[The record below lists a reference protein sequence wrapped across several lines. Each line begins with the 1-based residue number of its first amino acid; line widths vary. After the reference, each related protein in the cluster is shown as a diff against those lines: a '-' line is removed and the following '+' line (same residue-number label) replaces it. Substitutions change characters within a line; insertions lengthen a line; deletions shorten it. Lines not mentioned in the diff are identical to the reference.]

1 MKSKSLKEIAIE
13 KNKKL
18 FIESYSVVI
27 PNENIKLLE
36 NISKNGSIHL
46 IESKEGEKYKCLGI
60 VKSVPVSKFT
70 ENLNNRIY
78 SKKLWEKVQKNKVA
92 EGTLCLADH
101 PSDDTDGSVKDIVG
115 VWRNFKVN
123 ESNCTADL
131 YLIGKHGKQFLE
143 VLQAGG
149 RCGLSSV
156 GFGELLEDEKTV
168 NPETYELVRVS
179 DWVLT
184 PSQGVYAE
192 QDHIDSNTISLGE
205 SYNKK
210 INNLKNEN
218 SNTNLIE
225 RNYNKMENSVQALT
239 IRNNVKF
246 ALRESEKAI
255 QSKGS
260 SLIESKKD
268 LQELLSYIP
277 ESYNE
282 DRNKIEKQIS
292 LIENTIK
299 ETIKDKSIRLKENEK
314 QTLNLKEKYDAANTV
329 IQKLKE
335 RHDKASKVIK
345 LLSEN
350 ESLMKSDIGKF
361 SEERIKT
368 LKELKSYK
376 EDKKLMIKDIKKL
389 VQERENILSD
399 MRQSMKDKLV
409 MSEDI
414 ENLLQDRI
422 NLMKDL
428 RITLEDRKVMEKDIQ
443 KLVKENSIL
452 KSKIKKVKEEYEDIE
467 YPEVPEMQ
475 DVQDEE
481 YADEK
486 YDLIVDP
493 AMAYR
498 SDDEDFGGIPFTNF
512 NTEEGYLEKSYK
524 KKKDKKKM
532 KEFVIRKKPQFNKD
546 IVEYFENKVK
556 EKPILRKIRE
566 QVVSQ
571 PSLVKAVNMIE
582 KFLKTEDEKP
592 FRIMESNNKFYDWV
606 GNREF

>member
-1 MKSKSLKEIAIE
+1 MKTKTLKEIAIQ

-27 PNENIKLLE
+27 PTSNIKLLE
-36 NISKNGSIHL
+36 DVSQNGSIHL
-46 IESKEGEKYKCLGI
+46 IESREGEKYKCLAI

-70 ENLNNRIY
+70 ENLNNRVY

-123 ESNCTADL
+123 EDHCNADL

-168 NPETYELVRVS
+168 NPDTYELVRVS

-192 QDHIDSNTISLGE
+192 TSHIDSDTIS
-205 SYNKK
+205 
-210 INNLKNEN
+210 INEN
-218 SNTNLIE
+218 VKQKNKNNTNLIE

-246 ALRESEKAI
+246 ALKESEKAI

-260 SLIESKKD
+260 SLVESKKD

-277 ESYNE
+277 ESYTQ
-282 DRNKIEKQIS
+282 DRSTIEKQIS

-299 ETIKDKSIRLKENEK
+299 QTIKDKTIKLKENEK
-314 QTLNLKEKYDAANTV
+314 TTLSLNEKYNTANVV

-335 RHDKASKVIK
+335 RHDKANKVIK
-345 LLSEN
+345 LLSQN
-350 ESLMKSDIGKF
+350 ESLMKKDINSFMG
-361 SEERIKT
+361 ERVGMTKDLKA
-368 LKELKSYK
+368 LKEDRSK
-376 EDKKLMIKDIKKL
+376 MIYDIKKL
-389 VQERENILSD
+389 IQERGNILSD
-399 MRQSMKDKLV
+399 MRQSMKDKIT

-414 ENLLQDRI
+414 ENLIQDRKT
-422 NLMKDL
+422 LMSDL
-428 RITLEDRKVMEKDIQ
+428 RTTLEDTKVMKKDIQ

-452 KSKIKKVKEEYEDIE
+452 KKKVRRYNEESYEDIE
-467 YPEVPEMQ
+467 PAEVPEM
-475 DVQDEE
+475 DYVQDTE
-481 YADEK
+481 YSNEN
-486 YDLIVDP
+486 YDLSVDP
-493 AMAYR
+493 SMAYA
-498 SDDEDFGGIPFTNF
+498 SDDEDFGGIPFTNYNDESGF
-512 NTEEGYLEKSYK
+512 LENKSRKTNK
-524 KKKDKKKM
+524 KSRM
-532 KEFVIRKKPQFNKD
+532 KEFVIRKKPSQNRD
-546 IVEYFENKVK
+546 VVEYFENKVK

-566 QVVSQ
+566 QIVSQ

-582 KFLKTEDEKP
+582 RYLRNDEEKP
-592 FRIMESNNKFYDWV
+592 YRIMESVKSRHYDWV
-606 GNREF
+606 GNRDI

>member
-1 MKSKSLKEIAIE
+1 MKNKSLKEMAIE
-13 KNKKL
+13 KNKTL

-36 NISKNGSIHL
+36 NVSQNGSIHL
-46 IESKEGEKYKCLGI
+46 IESKEGEKYKCLAV

-70 ENLNNRIY
+70 ENLNNRVY
-78 SKKLWEKVQKNKVA
+78 SKSLWEKVKRNKVA

-192 QDHIDSNTISLGE
+192 QDHLDSDTNSFTE
-205 SYNKK
+205 NKNK
-210 INNLKNEN
+210 QIKN
-218 SNTNLIE
+218 NTNLIE

-246 ALRESEKAI
+246 ALKESQKAI
-255 QSKGS
+255 QSKGE

-277 ESYNE
+277 ESYLDERSKIQNE
-282 DRNKIEKQIS
+282 IS
-292 LIENTIK
+292 LIEKTIK
-299 ETIKDKSIRLKENEK
+299 ETISDKTIKLKENEK
-314 QTLNLKEKYDAANTV
+314 QTLNLKEKYDTANSV

-335 RHDKASKVIK
+335 RHDKANKVIK
-345 LLSEN
+345 LLSQN
-350 ESLMKSDIGKF
+350 ESLMKKDIGSF
-361 SEERIKT
+361 
-368 LKELKSYK
+368 LKERTGMTKDLKALK
-376 EDKKLMIKDIKKL
+376 EDRNNMIKDIKKL
-389 VQERENILSD
+389 IIERGNILSD
-399 MRQSMKDKLV
+399 MRQSMKDKIV

-414 ENLLQDRI
+414 SNLIDDRKQ
-422 NLMKDL
+422 LMSDL
-428 RITLEDRKVMEKDIQ
+428 RITLEDRKVMERDIQ
-443 KLVKENSIL
+443 KLIKENNKL
-452 KSKIKKVKEEYEDIE
+452 KKQVRHFKEDGYQDIE
-467 YPEVPEMQ
+467 PPEVPDM
-475 DVQDEE
+475 DVVQDEE
-481 YADEK
+481 YANEK
-486 YDLIVDP
+486 YDLIIDP
-493 AMAYR
+493 AMAYK
-498 SDDEDFGGIPFTNF
+498 SDDEDFGGVPFTNYNSEGGF
-512 NTEEGYLEKSYK
+512 LESRNTK
-524 KKKDKKKM
+524 KKKPM
-532 KEFVIRKKPQFNKD
+532 KEFVIRNKPNRD
-546 IVEYFENKVK
+546 VMEYYENKVK
-556 EKPILRKIRE
+556 QKPILRKIKE
-566 QVVSQ
+566 QIVSQ
-571 PSLVKAVNMIE
+571 NSLVKAVNMIE
-582 KFLKTEDEKP
+582 KYLKNYEEKP
-592 FRIMESNNKFYDWV
+592 YRIMESSNTRHYDWV
-606 GNREF
+606 GNRDI

>member
-1 MKSKSLKEIAIE
+1 MKTKTLKEIAIQ

-27 PNENIKLLE
+27 PTSNIKLLE
-36 NISKNGSIHL
+36 DVSQNGSIHL
-46 IESKEGEKYKCLGI
+46 IESREGEKYKCLAI

-70 ENLNNRIY
+70 ENLNNRVY

-123 ESNCTADL
+123 EDHCNADL

-168 NPETYELVRVS
+168 NPDTYELVRVS

-192 QDHIDSNTISLGE
+192 TSHIDSDTIS
-205 SYNKK
+205 
-210 INNLKNEN
+210 INEN
-218 SNTNLIE
+218 VKQKNKNNTNLIE

-246 ALRESEKAI
+246 ALKESEKAI

-260 SLIESKKD
+260 SLVESKKD

-277 ESYNE
+277 ESYTQ
-282 DRNKIEKQIS
+282 DRSTIEKQIS

-299 ETIKDKSIRLKENEK
+299 QTIKDKTIKLKENEK
-314 QTLNLKEKYDAANTV
+314 TTLSLNEKYNTANVV

-335 RHDKASKVIK
+335 RHDKANKVIK
-345 LLSEN
+345 LLSQN
-350 ESLMKSDIGKF
+350 ESLMKKDINSFMG
-361 SEERIKT
+361 ERVGMTKDLKA
-368 LKELKSYK
+368 LKEDRSK
-376 EDKKLMIKDIKKL
+376 MIYDIKKL
-389 VQERENILSD
+389 IQERGNILSD
-399 MRQSMKDKLV
+399 MRQSMKDKIT

-414 ENLLQDRI
+414 ENLIQDRKT
-422 NLMKDL
+422 LMSDL
-428 RITLEDRKVMEKDIQ
+428 RTTLEDTKVMKKDIQ

-452 KSKIKKVKEEYEDIE
+452 KKKVRRYSEEGYEDIE
-467 YPEVPEMQ
+467 PAEVPEMD
-475 DVQDEE
+475 DVQDAE
-481 YADEK
+481 YSDEN
-486 YDLIVDP
+486 YDLAIDP
-493 AMAYR
+493 SMAYA
-498 SDDEDFGGIPFTNF
+498 SDDEDFGGIPFTNYNDESGF
-512 NTEEGYLEKSYK
+512 LENKSRKTNK
-524 KKKDKKKM
+524 KSKM
-532 KEFVIRKKPQFNKD
+532 KEFVIRKKPSLNRQNRD
-546 IVEYFENKVK
+546 VVEYFENKVK

-566 QVVSQ
+566 QIVSQ

-582 KFLKTEDEKP
+582 RYLRNDEEKP
-592 FRIMESNNKFYDWV
+592 YRIMESVKSRHYDWV
-606 GNREF
+606 GNRDI

>member
-1 MKSKSLKEIAIE
+1 MKNKSLKEIAIE
-13 KNKKL
+13 KHKKL

-27 PNENIKLLE
+27 PSKNIQLLE
-36 NISKNGSIHL
+36 NVSQSGSIHL
-46 IESKEGEKYKCLGI
+46 IESREGEKYKCLAI

-123 ESNCTADL
+123 ENNCSADL

-149 RCGLSSV
+149 KCGLSSV

-168 NPETYELVRVS
+168 NPDTYELVRVS

-192 QDHIDSNTISLGE
+192 QDHIDSDTISLGE
-205 SYNKK
+205 SYNKNK
-210 INNLKNEN
+210 LKNE
-218 SNTNLIE
+218 SINTNLIK

-246 ALRESEKAI
+246 ALKESQKAI

-282 DRNKIEKQIS
+282 DRNKIQKQIS

-299 ETIKDKSIRLKENEK
+299 ETIKDKSLKLKENEK

-335 RHDKASKVIK
+335 RHDKANKVIK

-350 ESLMKSDIGKF
+350 ESLMKKDINSF
-361 SEERIKT
+361 
-368 LKELKSYK
+368 LKEKSVMRKDLNFLK
-376 EDKKLMIKDIKKL
+376 EDRTVMVKDIKKL
-389 VQERENILSD
+389 VQERANILSD
-399 MRQSMKDKLV
+399 MRQSMKDKIV

-414 ENLLQDRI
+414 QNLLQDRKT
-422 NLMKDL
+422 LMKDL
-428 RITLEDRKVMEKDIQ
+428 RITLEDKKVMEKDIN
-443 KLVKENSIL
+443 KLVKENKIL
-452 KSKIKKVKEEYEDIE
+452 KSKIRKFNEEGYEDIE
-467 YPEVPEMQ
+467 PPEVPEM
-475 DVQDEE
+475 DVVQDQE

-498 SDDEDFGGIPFTNF
+498 SDDEDFGGIPFTNY
-512 NTEEGYLEKSYK
+512 NAEEGYLEKSYK
-524 KKKDKKKM
+524 KKKSKNKM
-532 KEFVIRKKPQFNKD
+532 KESFNNKNYNRDVI
-546 IVEYFENKVK
+546 EYFENKVK
-556 EKPILRKIRE
+556 DKPILRKIKE
-566 QVVSQ
+566 QIVSQ

-582 KFLKTEDEKP
+582 KFLKVQDEKP
-592 FRIMESNNKFYDWV
+592 FKIMESVNNRHYDWV
-606 GNREF
+606 GNREI